1 MVIGLGV
8 CQSGCKVLGP
18 ILRECFGGCFLGF
31 LQGFAGFLFSL
42 SLLNGGRLR
51 FLWVVFVGV
60 VVGGLLY

>member
-1 MVIGLGV
+1 MGA
-8 CQSGCKVLGP
+8 
-18 ILRECFGGCFLGF
+18 FLGF

-60 VVGGLLY
+60 CLGGFYIKIC